1 LVHLLHREAKE
12 AKTTTL
18 VINRQKKKYQIKRK
32 KSLLK
37 SRFFWS
43 ALLTIVILVS
53 TAGLV
58 LFSPFLQINEISV
71 SGNEMIPAAEIQ
83 NFIRPEIEKN
93 FSFGLKSRSFLLV
106 DPLLIKTR
114 LREKFLL
121 IDELSVKRL
130 LPQSLMV
137 EIKERKT
144 VSLWCWETN
153 CFALDKKGVIFE
165 VASEGQAGLVIKSK
179 QPKNEIS
186 IGKKV
191 MEEKI
196 LEQILFIQQT
206 MSQKAKIEAR
216 EFTLFENDERLNAKT
231 NEGWEVFFDL
241 KGDVNWSL
249 VELELV
255 LEKELPQE
263 KRGSLEYIDLRFSK
277 VYYK

>member
-1 LVHLLHREAKE
+1 M
-12 AKTTTL
+12 
-18 VINRQKKKYQIKRK
+18 
-32 KSLLK
+32 
-37 SRFFWS
+37 
-43 ALLTIVILVS
+43 ALLIIV
-53 TAGLV
+53 GLALIADLI
-58 LFSPFLQINEISV
+58 LFSPFLQINDISV
-71 SGNEMIPAAEIQ
+71 SGNERIPAAEIQ
-83 NFIRPEIEKN
+83 NFIWPEVEKS
-93 FSFGLKSRSFLLV
+93 FPFGLKTQNLILA
-106 DPLLIKTR
+106 DPLSIKTR
-114 LREKFLL
+114 LLEKFLL
-121 IDELSVKRL
+121 IDELNVKKL
-130 LPQSLMV
+130 WPKSLVV

-165 VASEGQAGLVIKSK
+165 TASEDQAGLVIKSK

-186 IGKKV
+186 TGKKV

-196 LEQILFIQQT
+196 LEQILFIRQT

-216 EFTLFENDERLNAKT
+216 EFTLFENDQRLNAKT

-255 LEKELPQE
+255 LEKELPLE

>member
-1 LVHLLHREAKE
+1 M
-12 AKTTTL
+12 
-18 VINRQKKKYQIKRK
+18 INRQKRKYQIKKK

-37 SRFFWS
+37 SRFFWLV
-43 ALLTIVILVS
+43 LLIVVILAL
-53 TAGLV
+53 TADLV

-71 SGNEMIPAAEIQ
+71 SGNQKIPTAEIQ
-83 NFIRPEIEKN
+83 NYIWPEVEKI
-93 FSFGLKSRSFLLV
+93 FPFGLKSRSFLLA
-106 DPLLIKTR
+106 DPLSIKTR

-121 IDELSVKRL
+121 IDELSVKRI
-130 LPQSLMV
+130 LPRFLVV
-137 EIKERKT
+137 EIGERKT
-144 VSLWCWETN
+144 VSLWCWEIN

-165 VASEGQAGLVIKSK
+165 TASRDQAGLVIKSK
-179 QPKNEIS
+179 QPKDEIS

-191 MEEKI
+191 MEEKT

-216 EFTLFENDERLNAKT
+216 EFTLFENDQRLNAKT

-241 KGDVNWSL
+241 KEDINWPL

-255 LEKELPQE
+255 LEKKLPRE